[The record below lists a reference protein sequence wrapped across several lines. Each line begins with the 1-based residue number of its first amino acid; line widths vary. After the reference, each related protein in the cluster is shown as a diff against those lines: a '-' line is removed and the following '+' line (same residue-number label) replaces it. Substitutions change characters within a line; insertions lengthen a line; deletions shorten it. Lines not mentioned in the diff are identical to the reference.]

1 MQQNDDAC
9 NHVYCIFFLQ
19 ITYCTSAAAISAP
32 RLKGEGCSPDEVV
45 NDNGQVELYLLA
57 TGDQLFLVIDFQV
70 LYELPTED
78 SATGLLTAFLS
89 LTSVTQ
95 EAA

>member
-1 MQQNDDAC
+1 M
-9 NHVYCIFFLQ
+9 
-19 ITYCTSAAAISAP
+19 
-32 RLKGEGCSPDEVV
+32 

-89 LTSVTQ
+89 ITSVTQ